1 MGQYIGVLMALIFGV
16 ITLAPLLII
25 HRVLSYCQSKKKIQ
39 NTEYDLSKESTYE
52 CGVEPT
58 GDARSRFSVRFFLIA
73 MLFVIF
79 DIETVLIFPWAATFK
94 LLGVFG
100 FIEMMIFLAIL
111 TIGLVYAWKRGA
123 LEW

>member
-1 MGQYIGVLMALIFGV
+1 MEQYIGVLIALIFGV
-16 ITLAPLLII
+16 ITLAPLLMI
-25 HRVLSYCQSKKKIQ
+25 HHFLSRYTAKKTIQ

-58 GDARSRFSVRFFLIA
+58 GDARGRFSVKFFLIA

-79 DIETVLIFPWAATFK
+79 DIETILIFPWAATFK
-94 LLGVFG
+94 LLGIFG
-100 FIEMMIFLAIL
+100 FIEMTIFLAVL